1 MNTLSYGLLALLTA
15 NPLTGY
21 ELTQGIK
28 PLWRAGHSQIY
39 PLLQSMEE
47 KGFIR
52 HEWIEQSDKPDKKIY
67 TITEEG
73 ISVLQEWVR
82 LPAEP
87 AVLRDELHFKL
98 YSLWLTEPDE
108 ARALLLQRMEFN
120 RSELQ
125 RYNLLIKANEA
136 LRDERG
142 ETRELKATTF
152 GRYLLLQKRVMAMK
166 SSIEFCEWAIA
177 ELERSSPPPAG

>member
-15 NPLTGY
+15 NPLSGY

-39 PLLQSMEE
+39 PLLQSMEQ
-47 KGFIR
+47 KGYIR
-52 HEWIEQSDKPDKKIY
+52 HERIEQTDKPDKKIY

-73 ISVLQEWVR
+73 IGMLQQWVK

-98 YSLWLTEPDE
+98 YSLWLTEPEE
-108 ARALLLQRMEFN
+108 AKALLRQRAEFS
-120 RSELQ
+120 RSELD

-152 GRYLLLQKRVMAMK
+152 GRYLLLRKRVMAMQ
-166 SSIEFCEWAIA
+166 SSIEFCEWAIE
-177 ELERSSPPPAG
+177 ELERNGPLPEG

>member
-1 MNTLSYGLLALLTA
+1 M
-15 NPLTGY
+15 
-21 ELTQGIK
+21 
-28 PLWRAGHSQIY
+28 
-39 PLLQSMEE
+39 
-47 KGFIR
+47 
-52 HEWIEQSDKPDKKIY
+52 
-67 TITEEG
+67 
-73 ISVLQEWVR
+73 LQEWVK

-98 YSLWLTEPDE
+98 YSLWLTEPEE
-108 ARALLLQRMEFN
+108 AKTLLQQRAAFN
-120 RSELQ
+120 RSELD

-166 SSIEFCEWAIA
+166 ASIEFCEWAIG
-177 ELERSSPPPAG
+177 ELERGSLPPEV